1 MWGLSLPEKVITAQL
16 FIKFPAIFQ
25 TRKTQYCDRKNQLLG
40 TVLSRGSLVS
50 IVMHLIC
57 KAQA

>member
-1 MWGLSLPEKVITAQL
+1 MRGLSLSETVITAQL
-16 FIKFPAIFQ
+16 VSKFPIIFQ
-25 TRKTQYCDRKNQLLG
+25 TRKTQYCDRKNQLLD